1 MRAFRL
7 VRKKYANPLSG
18 EGAARS
24 GNRWN
29 SKGTA
34 LIYCADSR
42 ALAMAEVAVHLSLG
56 LLPKDYEMVELEIP
70 DEVSLSSL
78 APANLPVGWNSFPH
92 LLQTQRIG
100 DEFVATAE
108 SCVLQVPSAVV
119 PGDFNFLLN
128 PAHPD
133 FERIQI
139 KSRVDFPFD
148 SRFFGV

>member
-70 DEVSLSSL
+70 GDVSLRSL

-100 DEFVATAE
+100 DEFVAAAE

-139 KSRVDFPFD
+139 KGRVDFPFD

>member
-1 MRAFRL
+1 MRVFRL

-18 EGAARS
+18 EGASRS

-34 LIYCADSR
+34 IIYCAASR

-70 DEVSLSSL
+70 SKVSVKML
-78 APANLPVGWNSFPH
+78 ALETLPEGWTSFPH
-92 LLQTQRIG
+92 LLQTQRLG
-100 DEFVATAE
+100 DNFVAAE
-108 SCVLQVPSAVV
+108 KSCVLQVPSAVV
-119 PGDFNFLLN
+119 PGDFNYLLN
-128 PAHPD
+128 PAHAD
-133 FERIQI
+133 FERIHV

-148 SRFFGV
+148 PRIFGS

>member
-1 MRAFRL
+1 MQVYRL

-18 EGAARS
+18 EGASRS

-29 SKGTA
+29 SKGIA

-70 DEVSLSSL
+70 SRVRIRTL
-78 APANLPVGWNSFPH
+78 ALEILPEGWNSFPL
-92 LLQTQRIG
+92 LLQTEQLG
-100 DEFVATAE
+100 DEFVVAAE

-119 PGDFNFLLN
+119 PGDFNYLLN

-133 FERIQI
+133 FEGIQI

-148 SRFFGV
+148 PRFFGV

>member
-18 EGAARS
+18 EGASRS

-70 DEVSLSSL
+70 DDVSLRSL

-100 DEFVATAE
+100 DEFVAAAE
-108 SCVLQVPSAVV
+108 NCVLQVPSAVV
-119 PGDFNFLLN
+119 PGDFNYLLN

>member
-18 EGAARS
+18 EGASRS

-56 LLPKDYEMVELEIP
+56 LLPRDYEMVELEIP
-70 DEVSLSSL
+70 VDVSLNQL
-78 APANLPVGWNSFPH
+78 ASANLPVGWNSFPH

-100 DEFVATAE
+100 DQFVAASE

-133 FERIQI
+133 FDAIQLI
-139 KSRVDFPFD
+139 SRVDFPFD
-148 SRFFGV
+148 PRIFGI

>member
-1 MRAFRL
+1 MLAFRL
-7 VRKKYANPLSG
+7 VRKKYANPLSD
-18 EGAARS
+18 EGASRS

-70 DEVSLSSL
+70 DEVSLRSL
-78 APANLPVGWNSFPH
+78 APANLPVGWNNFPH
-92 LLQTQRIG
+92 LIPTQRIG
-100 DEFVATAE
+100 DEFVAAAE

-119 PGDFNFLLN
+119 PGDFNYLLN

-148 SRFFGV
+148 SRFFGI

>member
-18 EGAARS
+18 EGASRS

-70 DEVSLSSL
+70 SKVSSKSL
-78 APANLPVGWNSFPH
+78 ALEDLPEGWNSFPH
-92 LLQTQRIG
+92 LLHTQQLG
-100 DEFVATAE
+100 DEFVAAE
-108 SCVLQVPSAVV
+108 KSCVLQVPSAVV
-119 PGDFNFLLN
+119 PGDFNYLLN
-128 PAHPD
+128 PMHRD
-133 FERIQI
+133 FAQIQLI
-139 KSRVDFPFD
+139 SRVVFPFD
-148 SRFFGV
+148 PRFFGG

>member
-1 MRAFRL
+1 MQVYRL
-7 VRKKYANPLSG
+7 VRKKYPNPLSG

-70 DEVSLSSL
+70 SEVSLGSL
-78 APANLPVGWNSFPH
+78 TSANLPVGWNSFPH

-100 DEFVATAE
+100 DKFVEASE

-119 PGDFNFLLN
+119 PGDFNYLLN

-133 FERIQI
+133 FERIQL
-139 KSRVDFPFD
+139 KSRVAFPFD
-148 SRFFGV
+148 SRFFWV

>member
-18 EGAARS
+18 EGASRS

-70 DEVSLSSL
+70 DEVSLRLLAVTTTRSRNVATLSVSVLVVSARPAHSMTVSL
-78 APANLPVGWNSFPH
+78 ASSGA
-92 LLQTQRIG
+92 
-100 DEFVATAE
+100 
-108 SCVLQVPSAVV
+108 AV
-119 PGDFNFLLN
+119 
-128 PAHPD
+128 
-133 FERIQI
+133 
-139 KSRVDFPFD
+139 
-148 SRFFGV
+148 

>member
-1 MRAFRL
+1 MQVYRL

-34 LIYCADSR
+34 LIYCAASR

-70 DEVSLSSL
+70 GEVSLMSL
-78 APANLPVGWNSFPH
+78 TSANLPLGWNSFPH

-100 DEFVATAE
+100 DKFVEATE

-133 FERIQI
+133 FERIQL
-139 KSRVDFPFD
+139 KSRVAFPFD

>member
-7 VRKKYANPLSG
+7 VRKKYANPLSV
-18 EGAARS
+18 EGASRS
-24 GNRWN
+24 GNHWN

-70 DEVSLSSL
+70 VDVSLRSL
-78 APANLPVGWNSFPH
+78 SPANLPVGWNSFPH
-92 LLQTQRIG
+92 LFQTQRIG
-100 DEFVATAE
+100 DEFVAAME
-108 SCVLQVPSAVV
+108 SCMLQVPSAVV
-119 PGDFNFLLN
+119 PGDFNYLLN
-128 PAHPD
+128 PTHPD

-148 SRFFGV
+148 SRFFGA

>member
-18 EGAARS
+18 EGASRS

-70 DEVSLSSL
+70 SKVSSKSL
-78 APANLPVGWNSFPH
+78 ALEDLPEGWNSFPPPVNTR
-92 LLQTQRIG
+92 QFG
-100 DEFVATAE
+100 DRFILENGVA
-108 SCVLQVPSAVV
+108 VLKVPSVV
-119 PGDFNFLLN
+119 TPGDFNYLINPFHKDISKIRIVSVEDFL
-128 PAHPD
+128 
-133 FERIQI
+133 
-139 KSRVDFPFD
+139 FD
-148 SRFFGV
+148 KRLFS

>member
-1 MRAFRL
+1 MRVFRL

-18 EGAARS
+18 EGASRS

-34 LIYCADSR
+34 IIYCAASR

-70 DEVSLSSL
+70 SKVKIKPYVLE
-78 APANLPVGWNSFPH
+78 NLPEGWNSFPH
-92 LLQTQRIG
+92 LIETQRIG
-100 DEFVATAE
+100 DEFVAE
-108 SCVLQVPSAVV
+108 ENSCVLQVPSAVV
-119 PGDFNFLLN
+119 PGDFNYLLN
-128 PAHPD
+128 PLHRD
-133 FERIQI
+133 FAQIQV

-148 SRFFGV
+148 PRIFGS

>member
-1 MRAFRL
+1 MPAFRL

-56 LLPKDYEMVELEIP
+56 LLPKDYEMVELEISG
-70 DEVSLSSL
+70 DVSLRLL

-100 DEFVATAE
+100 DEFVAATE
-108 SCVLQVPSAVV
+108 SCVLKVPSAVV
-119 PGDFNFLLN
+119 PGDFNYLLN

-133 FERIQI
+133 FDRIQI

>member
-1 MRAFRL
+1 MQVYRL

-34 LIYCADSR
+34 LIYCAASR

-70 DEVSLSSL
+70 DEVSLMSL
-78 APANLPVGWNSFPH
+78 ASANLPVGWNSFPH

-100 DEFVATAE
+100 DKFVEATE
-108 SCVLQVPSAVV
+108 SCVLQAPSAVV
-119 PGDFNFLLN
+119 PGDFNYLLN
-128 PAHPD
+128 PQHRD
-133 FERIQI
+133 FAQIQI

-148 SRFFGV
+148 PRFFGV

>member
-1 MRAFRL
+1 MQVYRL

-18 EGAARS
+18 EGASRS

-34 LIYCADSR
+34 LIYCAASR

-70 DEVSLSSL
+70 SKVSIKTL
-78 APANLPVGWNSFPH
+78 AQETLPEGWNSFPH
-92 LLQTQRIG
+92 LLQTQQLG
-100 DEFVATAE
+100 DEFVAAAE
-108 SCVLQVPSAVV
+108 SCLLQVPSAVV

-128 PAHPD
+128 PLHRD
-133 FERIQI
+133 FAQIQV

-148 SRFFGV
+148 PRFFGV

>member
-7 VRKKYANPLSG
+7 VRKKYPNPLSG
-18 EGAARS
+18 EGASRS

-70 DEVSLSSL
+70 VQVSLRSL
-78 APANLPVGWNSFPH
+78 APAHLPVGWNSFPH

-100 DEFVATAE
+100 DEFVAATE
-108 SCVLQVPSAVV
+108 SCVLKVPSAVV
-119 PGDFNFLLN
+119 PGDFNYLLN

-148 SRFFGV
+148 SRFFEI

>member
-70 DEVSLSSL
+70 GDVPLRSL
-78 APANLPVGWNSFPH
+78 ASVDLPEGWNSFPH
-92 LLQTQRIG
+92 LLQTQRTG
-100 DEFVATAE
+100 DKFVAAAE

-119 PGDFNFLLN
+119 PGDFNYLLN

-133 FERIQI
+133 FERIQL
-139 KSRVDFPFD
+139 KSRVAFPFD
-148 SRFFGV
+148 ARFFEV